1 MAFEVTI
8 LGNSSASPTA
18 NRHPSGQ
25 YLSICD
31 HHVLID
37 CGEGTQMQLQK
48 YKIKKSKIS
57 QIFITHVH
65 GDHILGLPGLLFS
78 LNLMKHEHPIHVYG
92 PKELFEILTVIF
104 KHSDTQFNY
113 PLHYHE
119 LDPNSSA
126 TIFENIYYKVKSF
139 PLYHRIPT
147 IGYLFE
153 ERSML
158 KKLNVEAC
166 QRLKIP
172 FTHFNNI
179 KMGKDYISPE
189 GKVTK
194 NELLTFPSTHPL
206 SYAYCSDT
214 IYDERLIVA
223 IEGADY
229 LYHEATFM
237 HDKLERA
244 IQTMHTTAKQAGIMA
259 KKANVNKLII
269 GHFSSRYED
278 LQPLLEEAKT
288 AFENTEIAE
297 EGRTFVI
304 E

>member
-1 MAFEVTI
+1 MSFEVTI
-8 LGNSSASPTA
+8 LGNSSATPGP

-48 YKIKKSKIS
+48 FKIKKSKIS

-65 GDHILGLPGLLFS
+65 GDHILGLPGLLLS
-78 LNLMKHEHPIHVYG
+78 MNLMKHEHPLHIYG
-92 PKELFEILTVIF
+92 PKELFEILTVFF
-104 KHSDTQFNY
+104 KHSEMEFNF

-119 LDPNSSA
+119 LDPSQSI
-126 TIFENIYYKVKSF
+126 TIFENLFYKVKTF

-147 IGYLFE
+147 IGFLFE
-153 ERSML
+153 ERSIL
-158 KKLNVEAC
+158 KKLNAEAC
-166 QRLKIP
+166 QKLKIP

-189 GKVTK
+189 GKVTP
-194 NELLTFPSTHPL
+194 NEVLTFPSTKPL

-214 IYDERLIVA
+214 VYDERLINT
-223 IEGADY
+223 IEGVDY

-244 IQTMHTTAKQAGIMA
+244 VQTMHATAKQAGMMA
-259 KKANVNKLII
+259 KKANVNTLII
-269 GHFSSRYED
+269 GHFSSRYDD
-278 LQPLLEEAKT
+278 LQPLLDEAKT
-288 AFENTEIAE
+288 EFENTEIAE
-297 EGRTFVI
+297 EGRVFVI